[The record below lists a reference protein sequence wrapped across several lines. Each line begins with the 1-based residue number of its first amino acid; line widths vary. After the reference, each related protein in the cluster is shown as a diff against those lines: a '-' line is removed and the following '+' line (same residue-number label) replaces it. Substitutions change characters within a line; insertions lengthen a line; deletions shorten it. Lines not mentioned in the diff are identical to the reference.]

1 MGPIIRAIA
10 TTENNK
16 IKAQLD
22 SLFDSTELSRYF
34 ENRCNIQCECF
45 EICLERKLVI
55 LLESQQSELDNIRKA
70 QTDRREIRKMN
81 YPHPPFSQANS
92 EIPNGPSLQDK
103 EQASK
108 LIESTEAMMKFG
120 FMSMGMTY
128 FSSMNMVKALKT
140 VGAHEATS
148 QLCVSSETPI
158 PRMSRPSCKPQSQIY
173 ASVQRWSVDNVID
186 WLNDVLG
193 LSQYKSSFENGAVD
207 GSFLFALTD
216 EDLRFGLG
224 VEHKLHRKKILFH
237 IDLLRKLENDQKG
250 STIENENEMKESQ
263 HLPSLQEKVN
273 NVCNILQEA
282 STNESHREINE
293 MKNIDVS
300 SLLDNMSP
308 KIKHV
313 SFDSN
318 LPTKSI
324 SLEELFSWIRHNNE
338 FSKTKEALETSF
350 AHNKRFDN
358 ADIKVQYVP
367 DIGTVYIGSYENA
380 LNFHI
385 NETDEY
391 GNTLL
396 HVAAQNGNLRIAR
409 LLVQK
414 GANTNHQ
421 NKQGQ
426 TAAHF
431 ALAYQFFDF
440 AGWMFDGGGA
450 DDTICNMYGLSP
462 YDGLEDF

>member
-1 MGPIIRAIA
+1 
-10 TTENNK
+10 
-16 IKAQLD
+16 
-22 SLFDSTELSRYF
+22 
-34 ENRCNIQCECF
+34 
-45 EICLERKLVI
+45 
-55 LLESQQSELDNIRKA
+55 
-70 QTDRREIRKMN
+70 MN
-81 YPHPPFSQANS
+81 F
-92 EIPNGPSLQDK
+92 
-103 EQASK
+103 
-108 LIESTEAMMKFG
+108 
-120 FMSMGMTY
+120 
-128 FSSMNMVKALKT
+128 
-140 VGAHEATS
+140 
-148 QLCVSSETPI
+148 
-158 PRMSRPSCKPQSQIY
+158 
-173 ASVQRWSVDNVID
+173 
-186 WLNDVLG
+186 
-193 LSQYKSSFENGAVD
+193 
-207 GSFLFALTD
+207 
-216 EDLRFGLG
+216 
-224 VEHKLHRKKILFH
+224 
-237 IDLLRKLENDQKG
+237 
-250 STIENENEMKESQ
+250 
-263 HLPSLQEKVN
+263 
-273 NVCNILQEA
+273 
-282 STNESHREINE
+282 
-293 MKNIDVS
+293 
-300 SLLDNMSP
+300 
-308 KIKHV
+308 
-313 SFDSN
+313 
-318 LPTKSI
+318 
-324 SLEELFSWIRHNNE
+324 
-338 FSKTKEALETSF
+338 LETSF